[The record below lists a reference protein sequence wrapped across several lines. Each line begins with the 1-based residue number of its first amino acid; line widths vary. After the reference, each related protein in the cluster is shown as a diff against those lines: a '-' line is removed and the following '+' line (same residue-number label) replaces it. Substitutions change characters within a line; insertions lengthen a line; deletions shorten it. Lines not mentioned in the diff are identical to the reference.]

1 MMILVTTIGTALG
14 GGAGIGPLLLAI
26 FAVFA
31 SAKIAAELCERVR
44 IPAVVGEIVAGI
56 LIGPSVL
63 GWVAPGAE
71 LHLLGEI
78 GIVFLL
84 FLVGLETDPAGL
96 FKIGRAALLVAL
108 GGVIV
113 PFAAGFFLFFAL
125 GYSNPER
132 LFVGAS
138 LVATSV
144 GVTARV
150 LGGLGAL
157 DLPVSRLILAAAVI
171 DDVLG
176 LLFLGIIGGVS
187 QGGVD
192 LLQIGTALAT
202 SVGFILVVLL
212 FGGRVARRV
221 KPTIDGLRTEES
233 FFIVG
238 VAVCLGLSALG
249 AYAGVAAIVG
259 AFLAGLVLSGVS
271 EGTTLRRRSK
281 TLMEFTVPFFLVG
294 IGLNLDIAAF
304 ANPAFV
310 GLVLLTTVVA
320 LLTKI
325 VGCGLY
331 PLVAGDA
338 GQAIRVGVGMMPRG
352 EVGII
357 VAQIGLTMGVLGKDL
372 YALIVAVAVLTTL
385 VTPPLLAVLFKSA
398 GTVPVVEETAGG
410 YSEIG

>member
-1 MMILVTTIGTALG
+1 MLFLVSQPGVTPTSPSGVGAILFALFVVF
-14 GGAGIGPLLLAI
+14 GA
-26 FAVFA
+26 
-31 SAKIAAELCERVR
+31 AKLAAELCERLRV
-44 IPAVVGEIVAGI
+44 PAVVGEIMAGI
-56 LIGPSVL
+56 LIGPGVL
-63 GWVAPGAE
+63 GLVESGPE

-96 FKIGRAALLVAL
+96 FRLGRAALLVAL

-113 PFAAGFFLFFAL
+113 PFAAGFLLFFAF
-125 GYSNPER
+125 GYSNPES
-132 LFVGAS
+132 LFVGVA

-144 GVTARV
+144 GITARV
-150 LGGLGAL
+150 LGTMGVL

-176 LLFLGIIGGVS
+176 LLFLGIVGGVVR
-187 QGGVD
+187 GGLD
-192 LLQIGTALAT
+192 LLQIGIAFAT

-212 FGGRVARRV
+212 VGGRLARRA
-221 KPTIDGLRTEES
+221 KPTIEGLRTEES
-233 FFIVG
+233 FFVVG

-259 AFLAGLVLSGVS
+259 AFLAGLVLAGIS
-271 EGTTLRRRSK
+271 EGTTLRERSR

-294 IGLNLDIAAF
+294 IGLNLDVMAF
-304 ANPAFV
+304 SKPAFI
-310 GLVLLTTVVA
+310 GLVLLTTLLA
-320 LLTKI
+320 LVTKI
-325 VGCGLY
+325 IGCGFY
-331 PLVAGDA
+331 PYVTGNRW
-338 GQAIRVGVGMMPRG
+338 QAIRVGVGMMPRG

-385 VTPPLLAVLFKSA
+385 ATPPLLAALFKTVSA
-398 GTVPVVEETAGG
+398 PKVGETGG